1 MGRWTGPGE
10 FEPRSTRAPAPP
22 PAALADGSRAMPTE
36 HISGAASSHD
46 SGPDVEVRGP
56 TGSGP
61 RGRGWVEVDFRDF
74 DGEKAFRV
82 VGRRIDGTTAQESY
96 SAEEDGIARAE
107 LSPGACDVLW
117 SAPGSSSP
125 VQVRV
130 EVREGETIRLRARGV
145 DPSQQ
150 PPPGLGRVD
159 VVVRA
164 LDGEPMQ
171 GVVVDVIGRGVWGE
185 DLIDRKTDPGGA
197 VRFDVVPGSYVVR
210 VGAREEHIEVHEGVT
225 SDVVLGYL
233 DEGCVVIPGDPQ
245 DFLYLR
251 RVGGEIVEG
260 DYQRWWTKDGGF
272 AFVRPGEYEVLFQ
285 ARHQAE
291 KRCVGRVDVQPRR
304 ATVLEWAPP
313 SGRLNVT
320 LDGPV
325 GGAPPQ
331 EQTLQ
336 LWALGGQVDP
346 PTLTVSASWALRS
359 AGGTRRPAFPGDAAF
374 LALPDGQYRLRFDG
388 SGFLPEE
395 RLVEIKGG
403 VATSVR
409 IPLAVSPDRD

>member
-1 MGRWTGPGE
+1 
-10 FEPRSTRAPAPP
+10 
-22 PAALADGSRAMPTE
+22 MPTE
-36 HISGAASSHD
+36 EHTSGAASPHG
-46 SGPDVEVRGP
+46 SGPDVDFRGP

-61 RGRGWVEVDFRDF
+61 RGRGRIEVDFRDF
-74 DGEKAFRV
+74 EGERTFRV

-96 SAEEDGIARAE
+96 SAGEDGIARAE
-107 LSPGACDVLW
+107 LYPGACDVLW
-117 SAPGSSSP
+117 NVPGSSSP

-130 EVREGETIRLRARGV
+130 GVREGETIRLRARGV

-150 PPPGLGRVD
+150 PASGLGRVD

-185 DLIDRKTDPGGA
+185 DLIDRKTDAGGA
-197 VRFDVVPGSYVVR
+197 VRFEVVPGSYVVR
-210 VGAREEHIEVHEGVT
+210 VGAREERVEVHEGVT
-225 SDVVLGYL
+225 SGVALGHL
-233 DEGCVVIPGDPQ
+233 DEGCVVIPGEPQ

-251 RVGGEIVEG
+251 RVGGDIVEG
-260 DYQRWWTKDGGF
+260 DCRRWWTRDGGF

-325 GGAPPQ
+325 GGDPPRDH
-331 EQTLQ
+331 TLQ
-336 LWALGGQVDP
+336 LWALEGQVDP
-346 PTLTVSASWALRS
+346 PTLTVSASWALRGG
-359 AGGTRRPAFPGDAAF
+359 GGTRRPAFPGDAAF
-374 LALPDGQYRLRFDG
+374 LALPDGQYRLRFDAKG
-388 SGFLPEE
+388 YLPEE
-395 RLVEIKGG
+395 RLVGIKGG
-403 VATSVR
+403 AATSVR
-409 IPLAVSPDRD
+409 IPLAVAPERH